1 MANYFR
7 SIPSLSYDIW
17 GTEPRN
23 YQTATNIM
31 KRVKFKREVI
41 EDLADYY
48 PYSIKDGE
56 RPDIISHQKYGTV
69 AYAYLILLINDI
81 TDPIFDWPLSS
92 QQFEQYI
99 TKKYGSVQ
107 SAMNTT
113 KYYYQIVRAE
123 VAKTGISERIPEVK
137 VIVDET
143 TYNSLDPPFKKI
155 ESVYSWEDELNNN
168 KKEIKL
174 INTEFVQD
182 IDYQVKQFFAST

>member
-48 PYSIKDGE
+48 PYFIKDGE

-69 AYAYLILLINDI
+69 AYAYLIL
-81 TDPIFDWPLSS
+81 
-92 QQFEQYI
+92 
-99 TKKYGSVQ
+99 SV
-107 SAMNTT
+107 SYTHLTLPTN
-113 KYYYQIVRAE
+113 RE
-123 VAKTGISERIPEVK
+123 V
-137 VIVDET
+137 
-143 TYNSLDPPFKKI
+143 
-155 ESVYSWEDELNNN
+155 
-168 KKEIKL
+168 
-174 INTEFVQD
+174 
-182 IDYQVKQFFAST
+182 